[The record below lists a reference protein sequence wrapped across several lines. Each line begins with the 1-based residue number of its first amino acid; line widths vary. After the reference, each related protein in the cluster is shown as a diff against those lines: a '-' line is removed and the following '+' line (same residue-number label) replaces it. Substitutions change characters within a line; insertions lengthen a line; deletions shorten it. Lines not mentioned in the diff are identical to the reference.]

1 MIIIKPENLL
11 YYIPQIIFGA
21 IVAYISYKIFI
32 KYKMRLE
39 ETNSALKKYQ
49 EYILEKKRNYENLH
63 HLSIK
68 IQGINPSAMGI
79 DSEKIVNVAISKKYE
94 IPDPD
99 RITVLLKEREDFNY
113 VTSHIIIYMIISIWI
128 GLMILFSPFNLAVIF
143 LPQFSPLLN
152 EILIL
157 LIASLI
163 YASIMSFVYFL
174 YGRTKETLWNFQ
186 AVLSV
191 LLILSMFFPS
201 ISFLWWPNLI
211 RFAQIYITVLLLFT
225 FIHIG
230 ILLMRKKSNL
240 LTLSYL
246 TIFSSNLLFDII
258 LIINII
264 NFIRIHG

>member
-32 KYKMRLE
+32 KYKIRLE
-39 ETNSALKKYQ
+39 DTNSALKKYH
-49 EYILEKKRNYENLH
+49 EYILEKKRNYEDLY

-68 IQGINPSAMGI
+68 LQEINPSALGV
-79 DSEKIVNVAISKKYE
+79 DAEKIVNVAISKNYE

-99 RITVLLKEREDFNY
+99 RIAIIQKEREDFNY

-143 LPQFSPLLN
+143 LPQFSPLFN

-201 ISFLWWPNLI
+201 ISFLWWPNFI

-246 TIFSSNLLFDII
+246 TIFSSNILFDII

-264 NFIRIHG
+264 NFIRIHC